1 MATLKDVAARA
12 GVKVTTVS
20 RMLNGRVHVSPET
33 RERINAAMRD
43 LGYYPNEMARS
54 LALKN
59 SSFIGLIVPS
69 AENFFFAELIH
80 HVEAAAE
87 KYRCRLVLCV
97 SNQDQK
103 KEREYYRMLLSNK
116 VMGVIMS
123 NFSRTFDEVTRAT
136 APFLVFDESAHP
148 DIPCATTDDY
158 QGGKLAGEHLISR
171 GCRHLVFMSGN
182 SEKNDVSRLRGEG
195 LASACLGA
203 GLEPPAQIEAD
214 WDEFITMN
222 YEPSIEKVFRE
233 YPEADG
239 IFASNDVIAA
249 GIVRHCLRNRISIP
263 KKMKI
268 VGYDDTSFATQC
280 AVPLTTI
287 HQPIRELANHAVDC
301 IVRRARGET
310 VPFSTKFPVRLVR
323 RETT

>member
-12 GVKVTTVS
+12 GVTVTTVS
-20 RMLNGRVHVSPET
+20 RMLNGRVPVSPET
-33 RERINAAMRD
+33 RERIETAMRE

-54 LALKN
+54 LARKS

-69 AENFFFAELIH
+69 AENYFFAELIH

-87 KYRCRLVLCV
+87 KYRCRLLLCV

-123 NFSRTFDEVTRAT
+123 NFSRKFDEVSRAT
-136 APFLVFDESAHP
+136 TPFLIFDEAPDP
-148 DIPCATTDDY
+148 DIPSATTDDFL
-158 QGGKLAGEHLISR
+158 GGRLAGEHLISR
-171 GCRHLVFMSGN
+171 GCRHLVFISGN

-195 LASACLGA
+195 LACACREA
-203 GLEPPAQIEAD
+203 GLEAPAQVEAD

-222 YEPSIEKVFRE
+222 YEASIERMFRE
-233 YPEADG
+233 YPDADG
-239 IFASNDVIAA
+239 VFASNDIIAA
-249 GIVRHCLRNRISIP
+249 GIVRHCLRNRIPIP
-263 KKMKI
+263 KKMKV

-287 HQPIRELANHAVDC
+287 HQPIRELAAHAVEC
-301 IVRRARGET
+301 IVRRAKGET
-310 VPFSTKFPVRLVR
+310 IPFSTRFPVRLIR